1 VLHLGSPAAVEA
13 DRHVEDRRWLAVG
26 GVLAGTCLGVALQ
39 LSNGILV
46 PRGHPLDYLS
56 LVGLTLVAVAL
67 ALTAGSAVM
76 PRPARLARMDA
87 RVVPL
92 LGLAA
97 LAIHLGF
104 LYTSLP
110 AIYLR
115 RGADALTTFQS
126 GVAVLAIVCAS
137 TAWSRPRWARPLQIV
152 ALVTAHAALGVWIIH
167 HSPKPAIDVHL
178 FQRYAID
185 ALRSGVDPYAITFPD
200 IYQGTVYYGSGLSVD
215 GRLQFGYP
223 YFPFTLLLSMPGQI
237 LFKDPRFAQLIAIE
251 LAALLMTFARPKGL
265 GLMAAALYLTT
276 PRTFFVLEQSWTE
289 PFLVLGVSALV
300 FAACRRS
307 RLTPWLFGAFL
318 ALKQYLVLALPA
330 AWLLLEAPRDSRRLL
345 AFLTRAAIVGAV
357 LTLPFVLWN
366 PAAFWRSVVTLQFH
380 QPFRPD
386 ALSVLSWWAS
396 RGHEPPSAL
405 ISFVV
410 AAAASIVALWRLPR
424 TPAGF
429 AMAIAVTFFGF
440 FAFNKQAF
448 ANYYFFVVGALYA
461 TVAAWRPPEAGE

>member
-1 VLHLGSPAAVEA
+1 MLHLGSPSAADA
-13 DRHVEDRRWLAVG
+13 DRSIEERRWLALG

-46 PRGHPLDYLS
+46 PWALP
-56 LVGLTLVAVAL
+56 LVAIAF
-67 ALTAGSAVM
+67 ALTAISAVM
-76 PRPARLARMDA
+76 PRPAHLARVDA
-87 RVVPL
+87 RVVRL

-97 LAIHLGF
+97 LAFHVGY
-104 LYTSLP
+104 LYTWLP

-115 RGADALTTFQS
+115 LGADGLTPFRS

-137 TAWSRPRWARPLQIV
+137 TAWSRGRWAKPLQIV
-152 ALVTAHAALGVWIIH
+152 ALVVAHAALGAWIIH
-167 HSPKPAIDVHL
+167 RSPNPPIDVHL
-178 FQRYAID
+178 FHRYAIA

-200 IYQGTVYYGSGLSVD
+200 IYQGRVYYGSGLSVD

-223 YFPFTLLLSMPGQI
+223 YFPFSLLLSMPGQI
-237 LFKDPRFAQLIAIE
+237 LFKDVRFAQLIAIE
-251 LAALLMTFARPKGL
+251 LSALLMTFARPQGL

-300 FAACRRS
+300 FAGCRRS
-307 RLTPWLFGAFL
+307 RLTPWLFGAFV
-318 ALKQYLVLALPA
+318 AVKQYLVFALPA
-330 AWLLLEAPRDSRRLL
+330 AWLLVEAPRGRARLL
-345 AFLTRAAIVGAV
+345 TFLTKAAIVGAV

-380 QPFRPD
+380 QPFRAD

-396 RGHEPPSAL
+396 RGHEPLPAL

-410 AAAASIVALWRLPR
+410 AAAASVLAVWRLPR

-429 AMAIAVTFFGF
+429 AMAIAMTFLGF

-461 TVAAWRPPEAGE
+461 TVAAWRPPEAGR